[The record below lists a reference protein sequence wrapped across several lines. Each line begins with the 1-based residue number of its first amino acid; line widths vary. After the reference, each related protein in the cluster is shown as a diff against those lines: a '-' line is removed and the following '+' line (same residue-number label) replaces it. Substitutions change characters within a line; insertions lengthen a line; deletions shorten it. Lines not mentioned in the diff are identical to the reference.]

1 MENASKALIIAGA
14 ILLAILIISLGI
26 IVYRQAAG
34 VIDSNSMDEVAVTT
48 FNSKFTQYEGDNV
61 RGANVNAL
69 INTIIQN
76 NLSNSDDT
84 SKQVK
89 LAGTGLSSTSTPP
102 TWSGTAPTSTGAV
115 IKSIEQSGSAL
126 TGRSYEVSA
135 TPDPQSGYI
144 TTVTIKPAS

>member
-26 IVYRQAAG
+26 MVYRQASG
-34 VIDSNSMDEVAVTT
+34 VVDSNAMDEVAVSS
-48 FNSKFTQYEGDNV
+48 FNEKFQQYVGDNI

-69 INTIIQN
+69 INTIVQN

-89 LAGTGLSSTSTPP
+89 LVGSGLSISGTNANWSTKVPTGTAITSTSD
-102 TWSGTAPTSTGAV
+102 
-115 IKSIEQSGSAL
+115 SGSAL
-126 TGRSYEVSA
+126 TGRSYEVTT

>member
-48 FNSKFTQYEGDNV
+48 FNSKFTQYEGQNV

-69 INTIIQN
+69 ISSVIQN
-76 NLSNSDDT
+76 NLSNTGDT

-89 LAGTGLSSTSTPP
+89 ITVTENAD
-102 TWSGTAPTSTGAV
+102 WSGTKPDDKVLT
-115 IKSIEQSGSAL
+115 KSSDAGKAL
-126 TGRSYEVSA
+126 TGKSYSVSCTA
-135 TPDPQSGYI
+135 DNESGYVTLI
-144 TTVTIKPAS
+144 TIDKATSGSST

>member
-26 IVYRQAAG
+26 MVYRQASG
-34 VIDSNSMDEVAVTT
+34 VVDSNAMDEVAVSS
-48 FNSKFTQYEGDNV
+48 FNEKFQQYVGDNV

-84 SKQVK
+84 SKQVSITF
-89 LAGTGLSSTSTPP
+89 GTAMTTSTWSVAKSGTITRPTSTST
-102 TWSGTAPTSTGAV
+102 V
-115 IKSIEQSGSAL
+115 GSAL
-126 TGRSYEVSA
+126 TGRSYKVQT
-135 TPDPQSGYI
+135 TPDEQSGYI
-144 TTVTIKPAS
+144 TTVTISPAS